1 MVKFFGTS
9 GDDTITG
16 TRHADH
22 FDMSQGGDDTVFGN
36 GGADKFY
43 YGATFTQD
51 DHIDGGVTTLK
62 HHVTEILSTV
72 ELNGDYSAGVVFGAD
87 TMVNV
92 AHIVL
97 DAGHS
102 YSLTTNAATV
112 GNGQVLEVNATALGA
127 ADALTFDDSAD
138 VHGSILVESN
148 AGRAT
153 IIGGAF
159 NDTFVLG
166 ATLNSSDHID
176 GGGGANT
183 LSLSGDYSATVA
195 LDGSWLSNIGTIA
208 LGAGT
213 YSFTAADSLVAAG
226 KGLLVQAADN
236 YNVPNVTFDGSAE
249 TDGSFTFE
257 FLSGNI
263 TGGQG
268 ADTFQSIT
276 GTVTGGGG
284 NDSFVSITGTVNLG
298 DGSQVGVSYSTGT
311 FNGGTGSDAYFQSS
325 GTFNAGSGSAIFQ
338 ICSGTFNL
346 QASSSVNFYSPEEQ
360 STLYMGAALNAN
372 DAIQGSGITAIVL
385 DGDYSAGLSLSN
397 MTNIDLLSLTAG
409 HSYNF
414 TSGDTFVSSHE
425 TATIDGS
432 TLGAGD
438 TLMFDG
444 SANAKGT
451 LDIYGGAGDD
461 TLTGSATSAS
471 VLSGGGGRDS
481 LTGGTGSDTLT
492 GGGGADTL
500 NGGSA
505 GNDDFVYTA
514 ITDSSGIHYDT
525 IVGFDV
531 TRDVIDTL
539 HKVTGIDAIIEGGE
553 LDDKHSNA
561 FNDELA
567 AAVDSAHLAAGH
579 AVLFMPDSGDLA
591 GHVFLIIDQNG
602 VAGYQ
607 TNQDLVIDVTQSS
620 NITSL
625 SIHDFH

>member
-1 MVKFFGTS
+1 MAHFYGTS

-16 TRHADH
+16 TRHADT
-22 FDMSQGGDDTVFGN
+22 FDMSQGGDDTVSGG
-36 GGADKFY
+36 GGADTFY

-51 DHIDGGVTTLK
+51 DHIDGGVTHLK

-72 ELNGDYSAGVVFGAD
+72 ELNGDYSAGVVFGPS
-87 TMVNV
+87 TMINV

-112 GNGQVLEVNATALGA
+112 GSGQVLEVNATALGA
-127 ADALTFDDSAD
+127 ADVLTFDDSAD
-138 VHGSILVESN
+138 VQGSILVESN

-183 LSLSGDYSATVA
+183 LSLSGNYSGTVA

-208 LGAGT
+208 LAAGT

-226 KGLLVQAADN
+226 KTLLIEATNFSDL
-236 YNVPNVTFDGSAE
+236 PNVTFDGSAE
-249 TDGSFTFE
+249 TDGSFSFR

-268 ADTFQSIT
+268 ADMFESIT

-284 NDSFVSITGTVNLG
+284 NDYFEGITGTVNLG
-298 DGSQVGVSYSTGT
+298 DGSISVQGSNGT
-311 FNGGTGSDAYFQSS
+311 FNGGAGQDLYYESS
-325 GTFNAGSGSAIFQ
+325 GTFNGGSGIQSFSD
-338 ICSGTFNL
+338 CTGTFNL
-346 QASSSVNFYSPEEQ
+346 QNSDTVYFTASENP
-360 STLYMGAALNAN
+360 STLYMGALLNAN
-372 DAIQGSGITAIVL
+372 DGIEGNGMTTVVL
-385 DGDYSAGLSLSN
+385 DGDYSAGQSLSN
-397 MTNIDLLSLTAG
+397 LSYISVLSLTAG

-414 TSGDTFVSSHE
+414 TSGTSFVASHE
-425 TATIDGS
+425 TATVDGS
-432 TLGAGD
+432 ALGAGD
-438 TLMFDG
+438 SLYFDG

-451 LDIYGGAGDD
+451 LVIYGGAGDD
-461 TLTGSATSAS
+461 TLIGSSTPAS
-471 VLSGGGGRDS
+471 TLSGGGGRDS
-481 LTGGTGSDTLT
+481 LTGGTGSDTLI

-531 TRDVIDTL
+531 TRDFITTL
-539 HKVTGIDAIIEGGE
+539 SKVTGIDAIIQGGE

-561 FNDELA
+561 FNNELA

-620 NITSL
+620 NIASL